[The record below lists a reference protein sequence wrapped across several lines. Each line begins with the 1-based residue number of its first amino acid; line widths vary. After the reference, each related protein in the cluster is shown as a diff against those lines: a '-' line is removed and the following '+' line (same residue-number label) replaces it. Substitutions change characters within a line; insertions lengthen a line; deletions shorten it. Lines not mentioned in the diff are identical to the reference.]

1 MAQHFIR
8 STDLPVVQ
16 GVAHAKAH
24 PNVHPNVHAGV
35 HTLSLPFALPLVSA
49 VLVAAASCGPRTDMD
64 PVAARAKFSSKSLS
78 MTGAATSVAATNT
91 TPGTLASAT
100 PASATPATATPAPFA
115 VATAEQPRPAA
126 TPVEAPSTPTA
137 VAPAAPATTPAV
149 AASTP
154 TSTPTSTSATESS
167 AAPTDV
173 TLQPPSHATEA
184 EEASRILHAAATGK
198 WPALR
203 AHAIEASIR
212 SPDTLREL
220 APTALYDENRGVR
233 FVACMAI
240 AEARLP
246 DLERALL
253 DRIASL
259 LSDPSPSVQ
268 AAAMLALSRSGRPVN
283 FTPLAAMLSGN
294 DPEVRANAYLVL
306 GEIGNPS
313 AIPLIRES
321 LGRGMRLVNPL
332 RVRLVELAAA
342 EALVKL
348 GDQDEVEPLRAAL
361 FAPAEQGELTVVAC
375 DSVGRLRDEAARPM
389 LERLLVAGGKSER
402 SPEIRLAAA
411 RALSKL
417 GASKAPLMVGR
428 EYAAH
433 PDARVRAQAAALLGE
448 IGSPEANVLLATLL
462 RDQNPTV
469 QIAAAGGIEAGD

>member
-24 PNVHPNVHAGV
+24 PGV

-78 MTGAATSVAATNT
+78 MTGAATSGAATNT
-91 TPGTLASAT
+91 TSGA
-100 PASATPATATPAPFA
+100 PASASPASAGPAPVA
-115 VATAEQPRPAA
+115 VTTAEQPRPAA
-126 TPVEAPSTPTA
+126 APVDAPSAPTA
-137 VAPAAPATTPAV
+137 VAPAAPAAMPAV

-154 TSTPTSTSATESS
+154 TSTSATSSAATTAATTTSASS

-203 AHAIEASIR
+203 AHALEASIR

-220 APTALYDENRGVR
+220 APTALSDENRGVR

>member
-8 STDLPVVQ
+8 SADLPVVQ

-24 PNVHPNVHAGV
+24 PNARSNVPPYVHAGS
-35 HTLSLPFALPLVSA
+35 HTMSLPFALPLVSA

-91 TPGTLASAT
+91 TPGALASAT
-100 PASATPATATPAPFA
+100 PASATPATATPAPVA
-115 VATAEQPRPAA
+115 LATAKQPRPAA

-137 VAPAAPATTPAV
+137 VAPAAPATTLDV
-149 AASTP
+149 AAPTP
-154 TSTPTSTSATESS
+154 TSTPTSSQATESS

-220 APTALYDENRGVR
+220 AATALSDENRGVR

-253 DRIASL
+253 DYRSEARKNAIMVAQAKQLIRADISNLAAYYASL
-259 LSDPSPSVQ
+259 PGS
-268 AAAMLALSRSGRPVN
+268 
-283 FTPLAAMLSGN
+283 
-294 DPEVRANAYLVL
+294 
-306 GEIGNPS
+306 
-313 AIPLIRES
+313 
-321 LGRGMRLVNPL
+321 
-332 RVRLVELAAA
+332 
-342 EALVKL
+342 
-348 GDQDEVEPLRAAL
+348 
-361 FAPAEQGELTVVAC
+361 LTV
-375 DSVGRLRDEAARPM
+375 RR
-389 LERLLVAGGKSER
+389 
-402 SPEIRLAAA
+402 
-411 RALSKL
+411 
-417 GASKAPLMVGR
+417 
-428 EYAAH
+428 
-433 PDARVRAQAAALLGE
+433 
-448 IGSPEANVLLATLL
+448 
-462 RDQNPTV
+462 
-469 QIAAAGGIEAGD
+469 